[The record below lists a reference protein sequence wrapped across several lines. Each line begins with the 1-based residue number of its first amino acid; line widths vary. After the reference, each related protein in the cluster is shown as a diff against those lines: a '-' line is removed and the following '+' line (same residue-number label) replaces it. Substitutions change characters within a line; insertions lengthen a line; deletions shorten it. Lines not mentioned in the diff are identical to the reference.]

1 MFSRL
6 IGNEEVKEA
15 LRHLLASGRMP
26 GSLLFTGEAGIGKKL
41 FALELAKALNCRNR
55 QGVEACDECSPCKRI
70 DRSTFPPFNDDDEDK
85 ARMIWSE
92 HADVAMARPY
102 KQIIRVGPIRE
113 LEREA

>member
-26 GSLLFTGEAGIGKKL
+26 GSLLFTGEDGVGKKL

-55 QGVEACDECSPCKRI
+55 IETNNQTQDQRPKIQDLDSCDECSSCKRI
-70 DRSTFPPFNDDDEDK
+70 GRSTFASFGKDDDDK
-85 ARMIWSE
+85 NRLIWSE
-92 HADVAMARPY
+92 YTDV
-102 KQIIRVGPIRE
+102 
-113 LEREA
+113 